1 MSQNC
6 HIYGCSNYTT
16 YTNVFIFKLSLKV
29 GKVEESLQHIHF
41 FLNSKHNYHSREK
54 NMTYLTGYS
63 TTIIR
68 NNNQKPISSISII
81 ITPNTT
87 TVSSRYVV
95 VFAFS
100 TSSESVWTDFPI
112 ENAYELLEVSQTSSF
127 DEIKASFRKL
137 AKETHPDVAESRN
150 DSTASKRFVQILAA
164 YEVRVNRFPV
174 FINLSENL

>member
-1 MSQNC
+1 
-6 HIYGCSNYTT
+6 
-16 YTNVFIFKLSLKV
+16 
-29 GKVEESLQHIHF
+29 
-41 FLNSKHNYHSREK
+41 
-54 NMTYLTGYS
+54 MTYLAGSS
-63 TTIIR
+63 TTIIGI
-68 NNNQKPISSISII
+68 NNQKPISSISIV
-81 ITPNTT
+81 TPNTT

-95 VFAFS
+95 VYALS

-164 YEVRVNRFPV
+164 YEVRVNCSLV
-174 FINLSENL
+174 FINYI